1 MLVVSFQEYETAD
14 SGVSEQ
20 SSSTCGGLTSLERKR
35 KRKLSML
42 SAVSAPEHPVNR
54 ASSAQDHPS
63 DPMQRRHVSFPQIDA
78 TSELR
83 KPLSKTFAGLGK
95 CLHEGNF
102 GVFGVD
108 YNTSSRKL
116 IGRSMLL
123 GGQFHA

>member
-63 DPMQRRHVSFPQIDA
+63 DPMQRRHVSFQQIDA

-83 KPLSKTFAGLGK
+83 KPLLKTFAGLGK
-95 CLHEGNF
+95 CLVEGNL

-108 YNTSSRKL
+108 
-116 IGRSMLL
+116 
-123 GGQFHA
+123 